1 MLTTNP
7 VQKLSR
13 ERLVKAPAQFRA
25 ASAHAA
31 ETALHIVDMLAAD
44 AGSMAIFENC
54 LLERGARD
62 VQAAVKHVAMNPSS
76 YIVTGRLRLG
86 LEPGSL
92 RF

>member
-1 MLTTNP
+1 
-7 VQKLSR
+7 LSR

-44 AGSMAIFENC
+44 AGSIAIFENC

-62 VQAAVKHVAMNPSS
+62 VQAAV
-76 YIVTGRLRLG
+76 
-86 LEPGSL
+86 
-92 RF
+92 